1 MLGKLPKGVE
11 MKIKGLLFLFVL
23 SVVLSLAGLAHT
35 ETAPDTTVKPKPTEA
50 PQAHLTRR
58 EIMDKLQV
66 TKDQKHLL
74 QQNRAAY
81 RKKIAVIEGQIK
93 IKKVDLENEV
103 EKAEPDTDKIDQL
116 TSEIGALLA
125 QKYSTQIKAEL
136 EVEKKILTPQQV
148 EQLKALQ
155 GQEVFVPNDIF

>member
-1 MLGKLPKGVE
+1 
-11 MKIKGLLFLFVL
+11 MKNKGLAFAFFCALTLISMDLVR
-23 SVVLSLAGLAHT
+23 ADA
-35 ETAPDTTVKPKPTEA
+35 APDSAVKAKPTEP
-50 PQAHLTRR
+50 PQAHLTRK
-58 EIMDKLQV
+58 EVMDKLQV

-93 IKKVDLENEV
+93 VKKVDLENEV
-103 EKAEPDTDKIDQL
+103 EKAEPDADKIDQL
-116 TSEIGALLA
+116 TSEIGALLG

>member
-1 MLGKLPKGVE
+1 
-11 MKIKGLLFLFVL
+11 MKIKGLLFPFVFTLAL
-23 SVVLSLAGLAHT
+23 SFLGWAHA
-35 ETAPDTTVKPKPTEA
+35 ETAMDSSAKPKPTEP

-74 QQNRAAY
+74 QQNRATY

-93 IKKVDLENEV
+93 VKKVDLENEV
-103 EKAEPDTDKIDQL
+103 EKTDPDADKIDQL

>member
-1 MLGKLPKGVE
+1 
-11 MKIKGLLFLFVL
+11 MKIKGLLFPFILTLVL
-23 SVVLSLAGLAHT
+23 SSFGWAQA

-50 PQAHLTRR
+50 LQSRLTRR

-93 IKKVDLENEV
+93 VKKVDLENEV
-103 EKAEPDTDKIDQL
+103 EKADPDMDKIDQL
-116 TSEIGALLA
+116 TSEIGGLLA